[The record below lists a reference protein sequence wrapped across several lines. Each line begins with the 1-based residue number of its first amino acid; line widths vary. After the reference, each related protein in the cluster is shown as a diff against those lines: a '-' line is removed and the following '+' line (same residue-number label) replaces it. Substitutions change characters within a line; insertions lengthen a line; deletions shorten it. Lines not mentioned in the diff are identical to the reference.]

1 MHRTILGVLGL
12 AAILAACNSGAGTA
26 PITACGP
33 PANVSTVLVYPA
45 PNATGIP
52 DNFGYV
58 VLGSTAALP
67 AYYQAYIVDN
77 TTQLAAYFSPVV
89 TQPGPIP
96 SPNTTPSFANPVYQQ
111 SGNTVGT
118 FPAGGSI
125 TVYLNNGNNQN
136 CVPSTALGTFTL
148 Q

>member
-1 MHRTILGVLGL
+1 M
-12 AAILAACNSGAGTA
+12 
-26 PITACGP
+26 
-33 PANVSTVLVYPA
+33 
-45 PNATGIP
+45 
-52 DNFGYV
+52 